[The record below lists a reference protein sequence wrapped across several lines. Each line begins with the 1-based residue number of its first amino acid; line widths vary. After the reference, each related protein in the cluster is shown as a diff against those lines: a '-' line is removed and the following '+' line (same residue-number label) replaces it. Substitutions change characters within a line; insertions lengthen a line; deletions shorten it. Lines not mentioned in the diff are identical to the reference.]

1 MSDTPTTILDTPVT
15 DLVTEAV
22 QGSVSITVKAKKGTF
37 VVSLEGDETGDV
49 KFDATKEE
57 LLTALENL
65 GAVDSGDFVVTGG
78 PGDETGTKPYVIT
91 ADEDGQY
98 AGANFPTITT
108 DAAKLE
114 EGAHTAAV
122 AAIKTGVDEGDN
134 PDAVQRGEGLADRT
148 EDVSPL
154 TGATPAEDRVTNKG
168 SYGDA

>member
-15 DLVTEAV
+15 DISAV
-22 QGSVSITVKAKKGTF
+22 QGKASITVKAKKGTF
-37 VVSLEGDETGDV
+37 VVSIEGDETGDV
-49 KFDATKEE
+49 KFNATKEE
-57 LLTALENL
+57 LLAALENL

-78 PGDETGTKPYVIT
+78 PGDELGTKPYFI
-91 ADEDGQY
+91 AASADGQY

-108 DAAKLE
+108 DATKLE

-122 AAIKTGVDEGDN
+122 AVVTVGADEN
-134 PDAVQRGEGLADRT
+134 PLAVQRGEGLADRT

-154 TGATPAEDRVTNKG
+154 TGESPAEDRVTNKA